1 VSFLIRNI
9 EKLNAII
16 LEELQS
22 ETQKIQLISIFH
34 SHPSGNH
41 PSATD
46 SDHMRYLDN
55 FGENASKFTSRAFKN
70 LIWLIID
77 ASDYDIK
84 GYIYFE
90 NEIQEI
96 EVIVS

>member
-1 VSFLIRNI
+1 M
-9 EKLNAII
+9 EMLNAII

-22 ETQKIQLISIFH
+22 ESQKVQLLSIFH
-34 SHPSGNH
+34 SHPSGNY

-46 SDHMRYLDN
+46 LNHMRYLDN

-77 ASDYDIK
+77 AKNYNIN
-84 GYIYFE
+84 GFIYFE
-90 NEIQEI
+90 NEIHKI
-96 EVIVS
+96 DVIIS